1 MNAFKNR
8 YGLVEID
15 LQHNRDRRAK
25 KSLHWYRRLSKERQ
39 LTLTVDDEWK

>member
-15 LQHNRDRRAK
+15 LDHNRDRRAK
-25 KSLHWYRRLSKERQ
+25 KSLSWYRRLSDERQ
-39 LTLTVDDEWK
+39 LTISFDDEWK